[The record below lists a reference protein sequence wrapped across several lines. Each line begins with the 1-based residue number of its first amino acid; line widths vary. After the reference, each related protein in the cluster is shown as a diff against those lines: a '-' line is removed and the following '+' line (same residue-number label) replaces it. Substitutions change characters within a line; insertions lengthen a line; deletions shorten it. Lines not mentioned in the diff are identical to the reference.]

1 MAAVAPV
8 TIELPWPP
16 SVNHYY
22 RRVGPRTLISRAGR
36 EFRRRVAR
44 ILAAR
49 RLSPAQGRLA
59 VTVEVYPPDRRRRD
73 IDNLLKAVLDACQ
86 HGGAFPDDSRIVWL
100 LIHRTQVVRGGRVI
114 VTIRDLANRP
124 PPPTDA
130 DIWTAR
136 DREAGGW
143 SPSLN

>member
-8 TIELPWPP
+8 TVELPWPP

-22 RRVGPRTLISRAGR
+22 RRVGARTLISRAGR

-59 VTVEVYPPDRRRRD
+59 VTVEVFPPDRRRRD

-100 LIHRTQVVRGGRVI
+100 LIHRIQVVRGGRVI
-114 VTIRDLANRP
+114 VTIRDLASDQQP
-124 PPPTDA
+124 PSDA
-130 DIWTAR
+130 TI
-136 DREAGGW
+136 W

>member
-1 MAAVAPV
+1 MAAVAP
-8 TIELPWPP
+8 TKIELPWPP

-22 RRVGPRTLISRAGR
+22 RRVGSRTLISRAGR
-36 EFRRRVAR
+36 AFRVEVGR

-49 RLSPAQGRLA
+49 RLSPALGRLA
-59 VTVEVYPPDRRRRD
+59 VTVEVFPPDRRRRD

-100 LIHRTQVVRGGRVI
+100 LIRRTQVVRGGRVV
-114 VTIRDLANRP
+114 VTIRDLAAGQQP
-124 PPPTDA
+124 PDDA
-130 DIWTAR
+130 AI
-136 DREAGGW
+136 W

>member
-8 TIELPWPP
+8 TVELPWPP

-22 RRVGPRTLISRAGR
+22 RRVGARTLISRAGR

-59 VTVEVYPPDRRRRD
+59 VTVEVFPPDRRRRD

-114 VTIRDLANRP
+114 VTIRDLASDQQP
-124 PPPTDA
+124 PSDA
-130 DIWTAR
+130 TI
-136 DREAGGW
+136 W

>member
-1 MAAVAPV
+1 MAAVTPV
-8 TIELPWPP
+8 TVELPWPP

-49 RLSPAQGRLA
+49 RLPPALGRLA

-100 LIHRTQVVRGGRVI
+100 LIHRTQVVRGGRVV
-114 VTIRDLANRP
+114 VTIRDLAEGRQP
-124 PPPTDA
+124 PADA
-130 DIWTAR
+130 QI
-136 DREAGGW
+136 W